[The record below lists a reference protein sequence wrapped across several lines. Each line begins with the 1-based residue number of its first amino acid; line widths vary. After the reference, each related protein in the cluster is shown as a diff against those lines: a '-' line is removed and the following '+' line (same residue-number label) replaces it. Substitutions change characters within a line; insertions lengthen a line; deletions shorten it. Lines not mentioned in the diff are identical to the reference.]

1 MQGEAE
7 CRGCNRTS
15 TFELTGEWEDAGE
28 GCRWYVAVDGQY
40 CVCGEPWRWM
50 HWSPPELLD
59 LCIVLEL
66 RENAQ

>member
-7 CRGCNRTS
+7 CRGCNRLS

-28 GCRWYVAVDGQY
+28 GCRWYIAIDGQR

-50 HWSPPELLD
+50 HWSPP
-59 LCIVLEL
+59 
-66 RENAQ
+66 